1 MRKIDL
7 NDFQVATSE
16 TARDIN
22 RRIVLNLIR
31 KHQPVSR
38 AELSRQ
44 SGLQRSTVSAITEE
58 LISERWVKEGAL
70 GYLPRGRKPVH
81 LHINEERAGIIGI
94 NIRPSGTTLALAALD
109 TRFLARDT
117 MPTSDHPQA
126 FLRELNRRIAKL
138 RKSHSQVNCEGIG
151 IALPGR
157 VDPRSGRLIFAPNLG
172 WDAVDLKEPIEE
184 ATGLPVQLENAANA
198 CALAELWSGR
208 HDESVR
214 NLVAV
219 TVSEGIGVGL
229 ILNGQLITGASGLA
243 GEFGHVTL
251 DEDGPPCQCGN
262 RGCWEVCGSNSAA
275 IRYYSQ
281 ANSGGKFSR
290 QSTMEVVAPATPHS
304 RTAAEDCRPPKDR
317 GRQTQSSFDDLLQL
331 ARRGD
336 AKAVAALNRMAHF
349 LGAGLAM
356 LVSGLAPDAIV
367 VIGEVTGVW
376 DSVGPIVE
384 RTLKERLGSRA
395 VTPINPSR
403 PDLELRLRGTIT
415 LVLQKHFGAPSLG

>member
-70 GYLPRGRKPVH
+70 GFLPRGRKPVH

-109 TRFLARDT
+109 TRFLARDSI
-117 MPTSDHPQA
+117 PTSDNPQA

-157 VDPRSGRLIFAPNLG
+157 VDPKSGRLIFAPNLG
-172 WDAVDLKEPIEE
+172 WDAVDLKEPIEQ

-251 DEDGPPCQCGN
+251 DEDGPSCQCGN

-275 IRYYSQ
+275 VRYYAQ
-281 ANSGGKFSR
+281 ANSSGKSSR
-290 QSTMEVVAPATPHS
+290 SAS
-304 RTAAEDCRPPKDR
+304 
-317 GRQTQSSFDDLLQL
+317 SLSFDDLLQL
-331 ARRGD
+331 VRQGD
-336 AKAVAALNRMAHF
+336 AKASAALDRMAHF

-356 LVSGLAPDAIV
+356 LVGGLAPDAIV
-367 VIGEVTGVW
+367 VIGEVTGAW

-384 RTLKERLGSRA
+384 RTLKARLGSRA
-395 VTPINPSR
+395 VTPIIPSR